1 MEITVPEEKKKPD
14 IIYVGLKLNKKT
26 DADILSE
33 IGESTTRQIELKRL
47 IRVGIKELN
56 HRREVKKKRITIGK

>member
-1 MEITVPEEKKKPD
+1 MQNITEEKKRPEV
-14 IIYVGLKLNKKT
+14 IYVGLKLNKKT

-47 IRVGIKELN
+47 IRLGLKEQSN
-56 HRREVKKKRITIGK
+56 RQDIKKKHFIYGK